1 MNLKNSIPKIIILSI
16 LSILFLNACSKKYY
30 PPNTKNLTYDRFID
44 ISYIEN
50 IHVVEF
56 LQYLESDTSSRE
68 LYQKLQL
75 KTAQNTQ
82 GDTLLS
88 YLYDFNNR
96 LVPTPISIDFAN
108 EYCKWRSEMVT
119 FSKNFSTK
127 KIPKSMKDLV
137 ALNKSAQIKVRYS
150 IPTKLELHIADET
163 NIPLKRYSKQLTKFR
178 PLTQES
184 TDSTQLYLLRCTA
197 VMMVNGKVFTK
208 GQTHSYKKEYQN

>member
-1 MNLKNSIPKIIILSI
+1 MTNQKLYCFPKTTLIISTLA
-16 LSILFLNACSKKYY
+16 LLFLNSCHKKYY
-30 PPNTKNLTYDRFID
+30 PPNTKNLTYDRFMD
-44 ISYIEN
+44 VSYIEN

-56 LQYLESDTSSRE
+56 LQYLESDTISRE
-68 LYQKLQL
+68 LYQRMQL

-96 LVPTPISIDFAN
+96 FVPTPISIDFAR

-119 FSKNFSTK
+119 FHKNFGTK
-127 KIPKSMKDLV
+127 SIPKNMKDLV
-137 ALNKSAQIKVRYS
+137 AINNTAKIKIQYA

-163 NIPLKRYSKQLTKFR
+163 NIPFKRYSKQLTKFR
-178 PLTQES
+178 ILSQES

-197 VMMVNGKVFTK
+197 VMMTNGKISTSVR
-208 GQTHSYKKEYQN
+208 

>member
-1 MNLKNSIPKIIILSI
+1 MIQNNSIYRIIILSI
-16 LSILFLNACSKKYY
+16 FSIFFLNACSKKYY

-44 ISYIEN
+44 VSYIEN
-50 IHVVEF
+50 IHAVEF
-56 LQYLESDTSSRE
+56 LQYLESDTSSKE
-68 LYQKLQL
+68 LYKRMQL

-96 LVPTPISIDFAN
+96 FVPTPVSINFAN
-108 EYCKWRSEMVT
+108 EYCKWRSEIVT
-119 FSKNFSTK
+119 FNKNFGAK

-137 ALNKSAQIKVRYS
+137 ALNKSAQIKVKYS
-150 IPTKLELHIADET
+150 VPTKLELHIADET
-163 NIPLKRYSKQLTKFR
+163 NILLKRYNKQLTKFR

-197 VMMVNGKVFTK
+197 VMMVNGKIFTK
-208 GQTHSYKKEYQN
+208 K

>member
-1 MNLKNSIPKIIILSI
+1 MTLKNSILKTISI
-16 LSILFLNACSKKYY
+16 SIFSILFLNACSKKYY

-44 ISYIEN
+44 VSYIEN

-68 LYQKLQL
+68 LYKRMQL

-88 YLYDFNNR
+88 YLYEFNNR
-96 LVPTPISIDFAN
+96 FVPTPISIDFAN

-119 FSKNFSTK
+119 FHKNFGTK
-127 KIPKSMKDLV
+127 KTPQTMKNLV
-137 ALNKSAQIKVRYS
+137 EVNKIAKLVVKYA

-163 NIPLKRYSKQLTKFR
+163 SIPFKRYNKQLTKFKV
-178 PLTQES
+178 LTQET

-197 VMMVNGKVFTK
+197 IMMVNGKIFT
-208 GQTHSYKKEYQN
+208 SVR